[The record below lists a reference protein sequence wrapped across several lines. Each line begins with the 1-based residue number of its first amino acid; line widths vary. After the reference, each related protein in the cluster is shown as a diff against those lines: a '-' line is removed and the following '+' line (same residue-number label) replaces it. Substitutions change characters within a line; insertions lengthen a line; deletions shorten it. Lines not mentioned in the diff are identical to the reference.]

1 MQKYWSKCVIKNEVS
16 DIYIKVLLIVFVGIV
31 SRILTIILFDF
42 SDFKVGDSAYYMEV
56 GENII
61 KYGIHGSGEQ
71 NIVPTYFRPPIYS
84 WFVGMIN
91 WIFIKKMYFFDLDSE
106 LDDPYKQVIRYA
118 FPHLYSSEMSLQ
130 EERELIDN

>member
-91 WIFIKKMYFFDLDSE
+91 WIFIKKMYFFF
-106 LDDPYKQVIRYA
+106 YNTVIN
-118 FPHLYSSEMSLQ
+118 LYSECCSSVSLDK
-130 EERELIDN
+130 RV